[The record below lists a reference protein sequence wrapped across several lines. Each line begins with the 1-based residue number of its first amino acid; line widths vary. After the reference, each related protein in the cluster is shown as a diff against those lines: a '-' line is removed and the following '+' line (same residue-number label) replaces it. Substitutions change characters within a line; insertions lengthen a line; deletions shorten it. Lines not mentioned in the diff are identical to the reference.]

1 MSNLEEQKVLLVDD
15 EPNMLDILS
24 DVLSDEGYAVDVAS
38 NGTDAISKVSSGD
51 FHVAILDLKL
61 PDMSGLD
68 ILREIKAQTPQT
80 VTIMITA
87 YSSVDTAIQA
97 MKIGAYDYITKPFK
111 IEQLKN
117 TVASALE
124 LGASFFRTPRGK
136 GRGKRDFG
144 MIGSTGEMQEIFEMI
159 DYVAPTNASVLIY
172 GETGTGKELLAKA
185 IHGSSHRVKKPVVK
199 VNCAAIPEGLL
210 ESELFG
216 HERGAFTSAVTT
228 RIGRFEAA
236 DSGTIFLDEI
246 AEMSPAMQAKLLRV
260 TQEKEFERVGSS
272 ETRLVDLRIISA
284 TNKNLIELVASGDF
298 REDLYYRLSVV
309 PVFIPPLRER
319 KKDIPLLSEEF
330 LRHYSEAL
338 GKKVESISKEA
349 METLIAYDWPGNVRE
364 LENCIERAVIFA
376 KGPVIEADNLF
387 MGLPAINA
395 PNRYESDIAS
405 SYEPKSMKEME
416 RAHII
421 RVLRATNS
429 NRTQAA
435 EILEISRRT
444 LQNKIKEYGIA
455 E

>member
-1 MSNLEEQKVLLVDD
+1 M
-15 EPNMLDILS
+15 
-24 DVLSDEGYAVDVAS
+24 
-38 NGTDAISKVSSGD
+38 
-51 FHVAILDLKL
+51 
-61 PDMSGLD
+61 
-68 ILREIKAQTPQT
+68 
-80 VTIMITA
+80 
-87 YSSVDTAIQA
+87 
-97 MKIGAYDYITKPFK
+97 
-111 IEQLKN
+111 
-117 TVASALE
+117 
-124 LGASFFRTPRGK
+124 
-136 GRGKRDFG
+136 
-144 MIGSTGEMQEIFEMI
+144 
-159 DYVAPTNASVLIY
+159 
-172 GETGTGKELLAKA
+172 
-185 IHGSSHRVKKPVVK
+185 
-199 VNCAAIPEGLL
+199 
-210 ESELFG
+210 
-216 HERGAFTSAVTT
+216 
-228 RIGRFEAA
+228 
-236 DSGTIFLDEI
+236 
-246 AEMSPAMQAKLLRV
+246 
-260 TQEKEFERVGSS
+260 GSS

>member
-1 MSNLEEQKVLLVDD
+1 MERRVLIVDD
-15 EPNMLDILS
+15 EPNMLDVLSNILS
-24 DVLSDEGYAVDVAS
+24 EEGYDVDVAG
-38 NGTDAISKVSSGD
+38 NGRDALSKASSGD
-51 FHVAILDLKL
+51 FHVAILDLRL

-68 ILREIKAQTPQT
+68 ILREIKRQVPQT
-80 VTIMITA
+80 ATIMITA

-111 IEQLKN
+111 IEQLKT

-124 LGASFFRTPRGK
+124 LGASFFRTPRTRD
-136 GRGKRDFG
+136 GRQRNFE
-144 MIGSTGEMQEIFEMI
+144 MIGSTDEMQEIFDMI

-185 IHGSSHRVKKPVVK
+185 IHDCSHRETRPFMK

-216 HERGAFTSAVTT
+216 HERGAFTSAVAT
-228 RIGRFEAA
+228 RLGRFEMA

-272 ETRLVDLRIISA
+272 ETRSVDARIISA
-284 TNKNLIELVASGDF
+284 TNKNLIELVATGDF

-309 PVFIPPLRER
+309 PIYIPPLRER
-319 KKDIPLLSEEF
+319 KTDISLLAEKF
-330 LRHYSEAL
+330 LRYYSDAL
-338 GKKVESISKEA
+338 GKKVESISEEA
-349 METLIAYDWPGNVRE
+349 MEKLMAYDWPGNVRE

-376 KGPVIEADNLF
+376 KGPVIEGDNLF
-387 MGLPAINA
+387 IGLPAINA
-395 PNRYESDIAS
+395 PLSDQNNPDGAAS
-405 SYEPKSMKEME
+405 DKPRSIKEVE
-416 RAHII
+416 KAHII
-421 RVLRATNS
+421 RVLGATNR

-435 EILEISRRT
+435 EILKISRRT

-455 E
+455 D